1 MPTSPRK
8 AKGKGHHRRSSSLV
22 TLALVLLASQQ
33 QAVNAIP
40 TGQQPSAAVLSSEKS
55 GSGLLQDVSTQ
66 IPLGEAT
73 MASSWP
79 TAPFP
84 KQDDTLRKIKR
95 QEPSA
100 VASATS
106 S

>member
-8 AKGKGHHRRSSSLV
+8 GKGKGHHRRSSSLV

-40 TGQQPSAAVLSSEKS
+40 TGQAPPAAVLSSEKG
-55 GSGLLQDVSTQ
+55 GSGLLQDVTSQ
-66 IPLGEAT
+66 IPLAEAAI
-73 MASSWP
+73 ASSWP
-79 TAPFP
+79 TVPFA
-84 KQDDTLRKIKR
+84 KQDEVLRKPKR